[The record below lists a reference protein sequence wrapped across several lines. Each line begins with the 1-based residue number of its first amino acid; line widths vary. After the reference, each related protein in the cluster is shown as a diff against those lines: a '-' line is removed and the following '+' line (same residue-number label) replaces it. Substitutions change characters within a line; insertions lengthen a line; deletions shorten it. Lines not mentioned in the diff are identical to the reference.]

1 MDSRFVFSA
10 LTGLFC
16 AVLIIATVT
25 TVRHISKAEHSPRQL
40 FSTPAARPS

>member
-25 TVRHISKAEHSPRQL
+25 IVRHISKAEHSRNQL
-40 FSTPAARPS
+40 LSTPAARPS